1 MHNAAHVG
9 DGVIAP
15 GPAVM
20 SVGYLMPSALFYMK
34 NDTYLIILDQ
44 TDQQV
49 DF

>member
-1 MHNAAHVG
+1 MQHNAHYMVSLHSAMS
-9 DGVIAP
+9 
-15 GPAVM
+15 AVM
-20 SVGYLMPSALFYMK
+20 SAGYHAPSALFYMK

>member
-1 MHNAAHVG
+1 MQHNAHYMVSLHSA
-9 DGVIAP
+9 
-15 GPAVM
+15 M
-20 SVGYLMPSALFYMK
+20 SAGYHEPSALLYMK